1 MANFLNL
8 WIGQIGLRIWVKVI
22 SAPQS
27 FIYVSAI
34 MLCIVGV
41 SMAAGGLFSVTIML
55 LFALLGY
62 IMTRYGFSIVIFIIA
77 FFLGPRFE
85 ISVAQSNSLISG
97 DWSRIVEYPIA
108 IALLVLSVI
117 TLFFILRGSARRAAQ
132 D

>member
-8 WIGQIGLRIWVKVI
+8 WIGRIGLRIWVKVI

-85 ISVAQSNSLISG
+85 ISIAQSTSLMSG
-97 DWSRIVEYPIA
+97 DWTRIVEYPIA
-108 IALLVLSVI
+108 ITLLVLSVI